1 MNWLSM
7 ILVTTFYITSTLH
20 AADMNTSDGA
30 IKKILLDMNSSGTR
44 VELKVGGEI
53 QITLQ
58 GIGSTG
64 YSWYFDQLDLDLF
77 ELIHE
82 ERREIHKK
90 PNDLTGAPLQYIW
103 KLKSKRSG
111 TSAIRMNYY
120 RIWEGKEKA
129 IQRFEVRIDIHP

>member
-7 ILVTTFYITSTLH
+7 ILITFFCMSSSLQ
-20 AADMNTSDGA
+20 AADMKTSDRV
-30 IKKILLDMNSSGTR
+30 IEKILLDMNSSGKR

-53 QITLQ
+53 QIELQ

-77 ELIHE
+77 ELIEE
-82 ERREIHKK
+82 ERKEIRKD
-90 PNDLTGAPLQYIW
+90 PNVLTGGPLQYIW

-111 TSAIRMNYY
+111 TSTIRMKYF

-129 IQRFEVRIDIHP
+129 VQRFEVRVDIHP

>member
-7 ILVTTFYITSTLH
+7 ILITSFCITSSLQ
-20 AADMNTSDGA
+20 AADMKISNGA
-30 IKKILLDMNSSGTR
+30 IKKILLDMNSSGKR

-53 QITLQ
+53 QIELQ

-77 ELIHE
+77 ELIEE
-82 ERREIHKK
+82 ERKEIRKD
-90 PNDLTGAPLQYIW
+90 PNVLTGGPLQYIW

-111 TSAIRMNYY
+111 TSTIRMDYF

-129 IQRFEVRIDIHP
+129 IQRFKVRIDIHP